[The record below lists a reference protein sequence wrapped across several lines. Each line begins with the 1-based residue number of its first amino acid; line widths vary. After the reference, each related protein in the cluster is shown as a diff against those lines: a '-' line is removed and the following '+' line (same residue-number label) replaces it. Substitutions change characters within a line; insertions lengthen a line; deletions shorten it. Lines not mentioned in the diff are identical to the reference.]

1 MMVCA
6 IVAISA
12 TMGLKFHLKYLN
24 KKLYQKSL
32 LQGTVYQP
40 YVT

>member
-1 MMVCA
+1 
-6 IVAISA
+6 
-12 TMGLKFHLKYLN
+12 MGLKFHLNYLN